1 MYPMYGFIDTHPYQ
15 RNRVPHNPPYY
26 PQFEPNRHH
35 LNIDPARSSVAYESW
50 PCGGNYEHPYPPRCH
65 SCCIHNNSPSQCALG
80 PPYPYLPLPPYSDCS
95 NPAYPVMYAA
105 NYVSPHFT
113 MEQPRYEYEQNMGSG
128 HHCCGCPNHP
138 CYTKGGSNVKIEEQD
153 QGKKNQS
160 NESLVPFGF
169 KNCPYPVVW
178 MKPDYMKNSASMKPN
193 GFEDKQDEV
202 EDVKTLGDCRSFEQP
217 NVWKAWS
224 PYHGNDS
231 ELPKQRGD
239 LLRKQ
244 HDDDVN
250 KKQFPFPMIW
260 MPYKPEETDGKVSKE
275 IGVEQEQT
283 SPLKST
289 TPRLHDVEDKRSNSR
304 ENEANSGSE
313 ICRKE
318 LNKDSVT
325 KTIPVRQVEQIENV
339 LDGKLEDASQRHDV
353 DAKGK
358 KTTEDGG
365 KKQSSSPTKSS
376 KLPPVCLRVDP
387 LPRKK
392 RSNGSS
398 RSPSPPGRKGKLVES
413 PSDSS
418 KPRILPNEM
427 ENVHLGKSS
436 TTGTPEKSI
445 EVEPSKGNR
454 KVVEVAQGISKEDK
468 LQDHYTVFPDL
479 KGQAMGQSSEGDTS
493 KVANEINHQPDGV
506 AAEAHANNQGH
517 QSGEAREAAKGNAG
531 VVLDMKPDRTKL
543 SDDKAAT
550 VIQSAYRGFNVW
562 RWEPLK
568 KLKQITKVKEQMAK
582 LKNRIQAL
590 ESSADNAVDNKQM
603 TIVTEAIMGLLLK
616 LDAIQGLHPT
626 VREYRKSVAK
636 ELVSLQEKLD
646 LLNCKKQLAESEHA
660 LTAQSSRDA
669 CRTVEDNISMQGGQE
684 VPKFEQNDDLA
695 KGDEGIKLNAKEPC
709 QEQPRCV
716 AETLANSH
724 HIGNVEEVV
733 GKEENE
739 NIDEVMENFSS
750 GGAVEMVDE
759 ETESLSESEENLNDK
774 SPDEN
779 AVVVEKSEE
788 HDKAEQSLPNP
799 TPFSV
804 ELKENSGLEFRGYG
818 LKGKGEGVDELEE
831 LHRGVL
837 DEETSV
843 QGSTEIRKD
852 EVLQHD
858 NGDLTA
864 HIPEEKFSDTES
876 REHHHLEAL
885 GETLVVLG
893 PMNMHSSNGQDKNS
907 QVLETDKPVRVDDPE
922 QEKEDLR
929 SLNEEGK
936 ISDVDDKVGMEEDGE
951 ELGQCGAGSDV
962 FPIYSQEEAITMK
975 QSTDVTNME
984 ELETTEVL
992 QEKMQNAVER
1002 DIEILDSKKPTEL
1015 SAEPQLSTATI
1026 DEVKE
1031 YYVQDK
1037 QNVGEK
1043 NMEVQGEELPAR
1055 SDALVSVLNSECEEN
1070 NVEVEQRHLEEN
1082 FEMQEEEPVA
1092 ADNAAPMTE
1101 EPVDESIVMTAP
1113 KLEAATTETQL
1124 LGEKE
1129 LSVAEDRSTYPSTC
1143 DTVEGN
1149 SADAVHSFGSTPNE
1163 VRVMDA
1169 KELKEWK
1176 RVEMSPSSPTASQV
1190 SFDNDAFSESSQKLI
1205 EENEKLREM
1214 MEKLIKAGKEQ
1225 LAVVSSLS
1233 GRVKDLEKRL
1243 SRKKK
1248 LKLRRYRVPRAGS
1261 VCMKPSNDSLK
1272 DRAVGLAM

>member
-1 MYPMYGFIDTHPYQ
+1 MYPMYGFMDTHPYQ

-26 PQFEPNRHH
+26 PQFEPNHHH
-35 LNIDPARSSVAYESW
+35 LNIDPARSPVAYESW
-50 PCGGNYEHPYPPRCH
+50 PCGGNYGHPYPPQCH
-65 SCCIHNNSPSQCALG
+65 SCCIHNNSPSQCAFG
-80 PPYPYLPLPPYSDCS
+80 PPYPYLPLPPYNNCS

-113 MEQPRYEYEQNMGSG
+113 MEQPRYEYDKNMGSG
-128 HHCCGCPNHP
+128 HHFCGCPNHP
-138 CYTKGGSNVKIEEQD
+138 CYTKGGSNIKIEEQD
-153 QGKKNQS
+153 QDKKNES

-169 KNCPYPVVW
+169 KNCPYPVLW
-178 MKPDYMKNSASMKPN
+178 MPPDYMMNSAHVKPN
-193 GFEDKQDEV
+193 GFEGKRDEV
-202 EDVKTLGDCRSFEQP
+202 KDVKPYGDCRSFEQP
-217 NVWKAWS
+217 NIWNVWS
-224 PYHGNDS
+224 PYQGNNS

-239 LLRKQ
+239 PPRKQ
-244 HDDDVN
+244 HHDDMN
-250 KKQFPFPMIW
+250 KKQFPFPIIW
-260 MPYKPEETDGKVSKE
+260 MPYKPEEIDGKVSKE
-275 IGVEQEQT
+275 TGVDQEQT

-289 TPRLHDVEDKRSNSR
+289 IPKLHDVEEDRSDSR
-304 ENEANSGSE
+304 ENVVNRGSE
-313 ICRKE
+313 IHGKG

-325 KTIPVRQVEQIENV
+325 KIIPVRQMEQIEDV
-339 LDGKLEDASQRHDV
+339 LDGKPEDASKQHDV
-353 DAKGK
+353 DAKEK

-392 RSNGSS
+392 SSNGSS
-398 RSPSPPGRKGKLVES
+398 RSPSPPGGKRKLVDS

-418 KPRILPNEM
+418 KPPILSNEK
-427 ENVHLGKSS
+427 ENVHLDKSS
-436 TTGTPEKSI
+436 TTATPEKSI
-445 EVEPSKGNR
+445 EVDPSEGKR
-454 KVVEVAQGISKEDK
+454 KVVKVAQGTSKEDK
-468 LQDHYTVFPDL
+468 LQDQYTVFPDL
-479 KGQAMGQSSEGDTS
+479 KGKARGQSSEGDTS
-493 KVANEINHQPDGV
+493 KATNELKHQPDGV
-506 AAEAHANNQGH
+506 AAEPQSNNQGH
-517 QSGEAREAAKGNAG
+517 QIGEAREAAKGNAG
-531 VVLDMKPDRTKL
+531 LVVYMKPDRSKL
-543 SDDKAAT
+543 SDDNAAT
-550 VIQSAYRGFNVW
+550 VIQSAYRGFNVR

-568 KLKQITKVKEQMAK
+568 KLKQITKIKEQMAE
-582 LKNRIQAL
+582 LKNCIQAL
-590 ESSADNAVDNKQM
+590 ESSADNKQM
-603 TIVTEAIMGLLLK
+603 TILTEAIMGLLLK

-646 LLNCKKQLAESEHA
+646 LLNCKKQLAESEQA
-660 LTAQSSRDA
+660 LTAQSSGDA
-669 CRTVEDNISMQGGQE
+669 CRTVEDNISMQGGRE
-684 VPKFEQNDDLA
+684 VPKFEQDDDLA
-695 KGDEGIKLNAKEPC
+695 RGDEEIKVHAKEPC
-709 QEQPRCV
+709 QEQPLCA
-716 AETLANSH
+716 AETLPNSH
-724 HIGNVEEVV
+724 HVGNAEEVV
-733 GKEENE
+733 GKEESE
-739 NIDEVMENFSS
+739 NVEEVVENFSS
-750 GGAVEMVDE
+750 GGAVVDE
-759 ETESLSESEENLNDK
+759 ATESLSESKENLNDK

-779 AVVVEKSEE
+779 TVVVEKSEE

-799 TPFSV
+799 IPFSV
-804 ELKENSGLEFRGYG
+804 DLTENLGLEVRGCG
-818 LKGKGEGVDELEE
+818 LKGKGGGVDELEE
-831 LHRGVL
+831 LPQGVL

-858 NGDLTA
+858 NGNLTA
-864 HIPEEKFSDTES
+864 HIPEEKVSDTER

-893 PMNMHSSNGQDKNS
+893 PMNIHSSNGQKENS
-907 QVLETDKPVRVDDPE
+907 EVLETDKTVRVDAPE

-929 SLNEEGK
+929 PLNEDGK
-936 ISDVDDKVGMEEDGE
+936 ISDVDAKVGMEEDGE
-951 ELGQCGAGSDV
+951 ERGQCSTGSDA

-975 QSTDVTNME
+975 QSTDATNME
-984 ELETTEVL
+984 ELETTGVL

-1002 DIEILDSKKPTEL
+1002 DIEILNSKKTIEV
-1015 SAEPQLSTATI
+1015 SAEPQLFTATI
-1026 DEVKE
+1026 DEAKE
-1031 YYVQDK
+1031 YYAQDK
-1037 QNVGEK
+1037 QNVGEE

-1055 SDALVSVLNSECEEN
+1055 SDALVSVLKSEHKEN

-1092 ADNAAPMTE
+1092 ADNPAPMTE

-1113 KLEAATTETQL
+1113 KSEAVTTETQL

-1129 LSVAEDRSTYPSTC
+1129 LGVAEDRSTYPSTC

-1149 SADAVHSFGSTPNE
+1149 SADAVCSFGSTPNE
-1163 VRVMDA
+1163 AQVMDA

-1190 SFDNDAFSESSQKLI
+1190 SFDSDAFSESSQKLI

-1225 LAVVSSLS
+1225 LTVVSSLS

-1248 LKLRRYRVPRAGS
+1248 LRLRRYRVPRAGS
-1261 VCMKPSNDSLK
+1261 VCMKPLNDSLK
-1272 DRAVGLAM
+1272 DRAAGLAM